1 MLSTIEKSEIVILE
15 LDASKQ
21 RLLDDWFSVE
31 HQHSKGA
38 WFLPEKASLK
48 TGLANLPATFKSH
61 PRFAHRI
68 TTEDWASVTLAK
80 SSAGLM
86 VWSILEPFF
95 YELFLP
101 LEIRASWSGLKTR
114 EDQLAA
120 WETIDKF
127 VTALGLGLDKQLRIF
142 RYGAGWGGLSSG
154 EQLKAKQDLLSN
166 IAKQVT
172 EEIGARY
179 RAYCCRQLIANYYQK
194 ARDGR
199 ATRRRVLTRIADRK
213 ALVGFFGRILSERG
227 NAFDRT
233 KAVRLAAVF
242 RIFGRETPSRRATL
256 YGNPEGP
263 VFCWC
268 YQEPSCDCAREGSRC
283 RGGGTRPFN
292 LLGRPGAKERSG
304 VSPVEERVQVLSE
317 FWNAFDELHGL
328 QAPGMPSLWGL
339 VEEFRSIHIGPQGP
353 DWYNPQLYRKL
364 LPEALQHRI
373 EELWGAM
380 MLPQWPDRIV
390 TEIAPHA
397 LMGETFGPALAF
409 WHGCALTAWFVCEGP
424 FSRTDIPGLSAY
436 HARHLSALR
445 DLATPVDEHLF
456 EELNEAEGHLGPAVP
471 IERSVSSTDLGNGV
485 SVSMRVG
492 MGSRRSGFEKLRN
505 IITGYRR
512 DWGRRYLAS
521 YLRGRWEQD
530 LGEPARNYAQTIA
543 DTGKPPLQSD
553 SLSKLLYRR
562 IGGLAEISALSTRPL
577 GKNVGTSHDAH
588 PLCRQI
594 GQGLAG
600 RSSSPLVEHKSQ
612 EKLWSKAERKGRR
625 KLLKS
630 NGITI

>member
-213 ALVGFFGRILSERG
+213 ALVGFFGGDWLRFLEYLGEKPHPDEQLSTAIPKARFFVGATKSPAVIARERG
-227 NAFDRT
+227 VDVEEVERVLST
-233 KAVRLAAVF
+233 
-242 RIFGRETPSRRATL
+242 
-256 YGNPEGP
+256 Y
-263 VFCWC
+263 W
-268 YQEPSCDCAREGSRC
+268 
-283 RGGGTRPFN
+283 
-292 LLGRPGAKERSG
+292 GRPGAKERSG

-424 FSRTDIPGLSAY
+424 FSWTDIPGLSAY

>member
-1 MLSTIEKSEIVILE
+1 
-15 LDASKQ
+15 
-21 RLLDDWFSVE
+21 
-31 HQHSKGA
+31 
-38 WFLPEKASLK
+38 
-48 TGLANLPATFKSH
+48 
-61 PRFAHRI
+61 
-68 TTEDWASVTLAK
+68 
-80 SSAGLM
+80 
-86 VWSILEPFF
+86 
-95 YELFLP
+95 
-101 LEIRASWSGLKTR
+101 
-114 EDQLAA
+114 
-120 WETIDKF
+120 
-127 VTALGLGLDKQLRIF
+127 
-142 RYGAGWGGLSSG
+142 
-154 EQLKAKQDLLSN
+154 
-166 IAKQVT
+166 
-172 EEIGARY
+172 
-179 RAYCCRQLIANYYQK
+179 
-194 ARDGR
+194 
-199 ATRRRVLTRIADRK
+199 
-213 ALVGFFGRILSERG
+213 
-227 NAFDRT
+227 
-233 KAVRLAAVF
+233 
-242 RIFGRETPSRRATL
+242 
-256 YGNPEGP
+256 
-263 VFCWC
+263 
-268 YQEPSCDCAREGSRC
+268 
-283 RGGGTRPFN
+283 
-292 LLGRPGAKERSG
+292 
-304 VSPVEERVQVLSE
+304 
-317 FWNAFDELHGL
+317 
-328 QAPGMPSLWGL
+328 
-339 VEEFRSIHIGPQGP
+339 
-353 DWYNPQLYRKL
+353 
-364 LPEALQHRI
+364 
-373 EELWGAM
+373 M

-424 FSRTDIPGLSAY
+424 FSWTDIPGLSAY